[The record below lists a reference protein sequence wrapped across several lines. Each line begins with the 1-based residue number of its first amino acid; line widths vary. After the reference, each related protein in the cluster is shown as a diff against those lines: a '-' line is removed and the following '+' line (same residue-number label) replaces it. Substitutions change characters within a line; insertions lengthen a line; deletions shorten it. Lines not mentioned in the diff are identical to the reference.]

1 MFSLPVHRCECAKC
15 RTHQPHPDRAY
26 HYQINLFLS
35 RLNEPQRRWFAALEA
50 LRIGHGGKHLL
61 AQITGLSPMTIRRA
75 CRELKTG
82 LADCPDEGL
91 RAPGGGRPTLEVRDP
106 ELETALETALAAE
119 TAGDPM
125 GRRPKARRSSLRS
138 LSARLT
144 AAGHPASRTTVAR
157 LLHKMDY
164 SPKANAR
171 RTEARGASPAQRNA
185 QFEHITE
192 QRAQFTATGDSIISV
207 DTKKKN

>member
-1 MFSLPVHRCECAKC
+1 MFPLSVHRCECAKC
-15 RTHQPHPDRAY
+15 RVHKPHPDRAY
-26 HYQINLFLS
+26 HHHLNLFLS

-50 LRIGHGGKHLL
+50 LRIGHGGKQLL
-61 AQITGLSPMTIRRA
+61 AQITGLSPMTIRRG
-75 CRELKTG
+75 CRELKSGLTG
-82 LADCPDEGL
+82 CPDKGL
-91 RAPGGGRPTLEVRDP
+91 RTPGGGRPTLEVRDP
-106 ELETALETALAAE
+106 ELEAALVTALAAE

-125 GRRPKARRSSLRS
+125 GRRPKAKRSSLRS

-157 LLHKMDY
+157 LLRQLDY

-192 QRAQFTATGDSIISV
+192 QRTQFAATGDPIISV